1 MSALDK
7 GKVYLVGA
15 GPGDAGLI
23 TVRGMQCLQRAD
35 VVVYD
40 NLANHELLCHAPP
53 TAERVYAGK
62 KASQHHKTQ
71 DEIHDILLERA
82 RAGKMVVRLKGGDP
96 FLFGRGGE
104 EAEWLT
110 QHGIAWEVV
119 PGVTSAIAVPA
130 YAGIPVTHRSV
141 NGSLHTVT
149 GHENQEGLGA
159 DIDWQVFAKSRGTI
173 VLLMGVKNL
182 GRISEE
188 LQSHG
193 MSPQTPVAIV
203 EWGTRARQRTVVS
216 TLENIAADAAAA
228 GIKPPATTI
237 IGEVV
242 RLRESLAWVEKR
254 PLFGW
259 RVAVT
264 RPMDQ
269 NASLAS
275 ALEDLGAEALIT
287 PTLKLVELDGD
298 SEAAAEMA
306 KLAAGDYDWLVFT
319 SANGV
324 RAFAR
329 LWMKAGHDARSLS
342 GCKVAVIGTRT
353 GDAARRWGI
362 KPDITATDSTQE
374 GIAEMLMAEKARRV
388 LIARAKEARP
398 VLRELLL
405 ESGAEVSVLPVYET
419 VPDEEGIARLKELL
433 EAGRVD
439 AVTFTSAKTF
449 QVLAEAGGAQIVNLL
464 NQCTVGVIGPIT
476 REAVENGGVKVA
488 AMALD
493 ADVVAL
499 AQALAEHRP

>member
-1 MSALDK
+1 VSEQST

-40 NLANHELLCHAPP
+40 NLANPELLRHAPA

-62 KASQHHKTQ
+62 KANQHHKTQ
-71 DEIHDILLERA
+71 DEIHEILLERA
-82 RAGKMVVRLKGGDP
+82 QSGKFVVRLKGGDP

-141 NGSLHTVT
+141 NGSLHVVT

-193 MSPQTPVAIV
+193 MSAQTPVAIV

-216 TLENIAADAAAA
+216 TLEHIAADAAAA
-228 GIKPPATTI
+228 AIKPPATTV

-264 RPMDQ
+264 RPVDQ
-269 NASLAS
+269 NASLAT
-275 ALEDLGAEALIT
+275 ALEELGAEAIIT
-287 PTLKLVELDGD
+287 PTLKLVELEGD
-298 SEAAAEMA
+298 PETAAEMG
-306 KLAAGDYDWLVFT
+306 KLAAGEYDWLVFT

-329 LWMKAGHDARSLS
+329 LWMEAGHDVRTLA

-353 GDAARRWGI
+353 GDAARRWGL

-374 GIAEMLMAEKARRV
+374 GIAEMLMAEHARRV
-388 LIARAKEARP
+388 LIARAREARP

-405 ESGAEVSVLPVYET
+405 QSGAEVSVLPVYET
-419 VPDEEGIARLKELL
+419 VPDEEGIARLQELL

-449 QVLAEAGGAQIVNLL
+449 QVLAEAGGQAMIDLL
-464 NQCTVGVIGPIT
+464 NRCTVGVIGPVT
-476 REAVENGGVKVA
+476 REEVENAGVKVA
-488 AMALD
+488 TMALD

-499 AQALAEHRP
+499 ARALAEHRP